1 MQRTRHRM
9 KGTHTFQ
16 TVRAVPPSKQNSLP
30 SCHWKRCAILFLLR
44 QRVAM

>member
-1 MQRTRHRM
+1 MQRMHHRM
-9 KGTHTFQ
+9 KGTRTFQ
-16 TVRAVPPSKQNSLP
+16 AMRAVPSSEQNSFP